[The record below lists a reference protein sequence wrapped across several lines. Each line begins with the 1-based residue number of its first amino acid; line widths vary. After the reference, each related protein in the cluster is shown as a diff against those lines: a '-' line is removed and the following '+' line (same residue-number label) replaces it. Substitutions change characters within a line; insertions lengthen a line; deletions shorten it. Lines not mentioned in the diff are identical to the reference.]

1 MKPLLVTSGEPAG
14 VGLDICLALAHCN
27 VPVVILADKVAL
39 ADRAKRLGV
48 SVSLNDY
55 TGEGRDAPMPGELMV
70 LSLSCP
76 ERVVPGYLDIRNAP
90 YVMNMLETAVHRCL
104 NGEFSGIITAPV
116 HKAVLN
122 DAGFIFTGHTEF
134 FRDQCNVDDV
144 VMMLASP
151 LMKVA
156 LATTHIPL
164 SKVPQ
169 AITRAH
175 LLKVIRILYTSLRL
189 DFALAEPKICVA
201 GLNPHAGESGYLGL
215 EEIQEITPAL
225 MQLHQEGI
233 ATIGPLPADTLFSQG
248 NRMTCDVYLAMYH
261 DQGLP
266 VIKYADFEH
275 AVNVTLGLP
284 IIRTSVDHGTALEL
298 SGTGEAN
305 SSSLIAA
312 VNMAY
317 SMAKQREKKRCL

>member
-14 VGLDICLALAHCN
+14 VGLDVCLALAHCN
-27 VPVVILADKVAL
+27 VPVVILADKAAL
-39 ADRAKRLGV
+39 AERAKLLGV
-48 SVSLNDY
+48 SVILNDY
-55 TGEGRDAPMPGELMV
+55 QGEEIKAPTPGELMV

-90 YVMNMLETAVHRCL
+90 YVMNMLITAVQRCL

-116 HKAVLN
+116 HKAILN

-134 FRDQCNVDDV
+134 FRDQCDVDDV

-164 SKVPQ
+164 SKVSQ
-169 AITRAH
+169 AITTAH
-175 LLKVIRILYTSLRL
+175 LLNVIRILHESLRL
-189 DFALAEPKICVA
+189 DFALTQPKICVA

-225 MQLHQEGI
+225 TQLHQEGI
-233 ATIGPLPADTLFSQG
+233 TAIGPFPADTLFSKE
-248 NRMTCDVYLAMYH
+248 NRMACDVYLAMYH

-266 VIKYADFEH
+266 VLKYADFEH

-298 SGTGEAN
+298 AGSGKAN

-317 SMAKQREKKRCL
+317 FMAKQRE

>member
-1 MKPLLVTSGEPAG
+1 MKPLLVTSGDPAG
-14 VGLDICLALAHCN
+14 VGLDVCLALAHCN
-27 VPVVILADKVAL
+27 VPVVVLADKAAL
-39 ADRAKRLGV
+39 ADRAKRIGV
-48 SVSLNDY
+48 SVIINDY
-55 TGEGRDAPMPGELMV
+55 KGEEINAPTPGELMV

-90 YVMNMLETAVHRCL
+90 YVMNMLKTAVQLCL

-116 HKAVLN
+116 HKAILN

-134 FRDQCNVDDV
+134 FRDQCGVDNV

-164 SKVPQ
+164 CKVAQ
-169 AITRAH
+169 SITTEH
-175 LLKVIRILYTSLRL
+175 LLNVIRILHASLGL
-189 DFALAEPKICVA
+189 YFALPQPKICVA
-201 GLNPHAGESGYLGL
+201 GLNPHAGESGHLGL
-215 EEIQEITPAL
+215 EEIEEITPAL
-225 MQLHQEGI
+225 TQLHQEKI
-233 ATIGPLPADTLFSQG
+233 TAMGPFSADTLFSQENHMG
-248 NRMTCDVYLAMYH
+248 CDVYLARYN

-298 SGTGEAN
+298 AGSGKAN

-317 SMAKQREKKRCL
+317 SMAKQKEQQVCL